1 MATEK
6 TLRELHHEL
15 MINALFDDLNINYSR
30 KIVAVEMMANEFGW
44 DCLAS
49 RASLGENIQTA

>member
-1 MATEK
+1 MTTEI

-15 MINALFDDLNINYSR
+15 MIKALFDTNYSR

-44 DCLAS
+44 DCLAN
-49 RASLGENIQTA
+49 RAALCDPA